1 MIMSVRIRQSCRD
14 QGSEAVETA
23 VLAAVVLVALISVVQ
38 AGLWWHTRSLCHHAA
53 ALGLHAARAY
63 AADPAAGRA
72 AAARFLHRAPNAAA
86 DPLITVTGTEGE
98 VSVQVSATAPHLLPL
113 PINFRATQTATGAR
127 ERFTT
132 PGGIR

>member
-1 MIMSVRIRQSCRD
+1 M
-14 QGSEAVETA
+14 ETA
-23 VLAAVVLVALISVVQ
+23 VLAAVVLVTLISVVQ

-72 AAARFLHRAPNAAA
+72 SAAQFLHRTPNAAA
-86 DPLITVTGTEGE
+86 DPLITVTGTDRE

-113 PINFRATQTATGAR
+113 PIDFRATQTATGAR

-132 PGGIR
+132 PGGSR